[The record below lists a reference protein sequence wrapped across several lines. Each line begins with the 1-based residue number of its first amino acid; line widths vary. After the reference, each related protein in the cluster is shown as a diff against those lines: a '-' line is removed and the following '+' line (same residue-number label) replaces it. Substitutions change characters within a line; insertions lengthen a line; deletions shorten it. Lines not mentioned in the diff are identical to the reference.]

1 MNNLLYNPY
10 LWKKISHVAFLSL
23 ICWFAFGPYF
33 EWSIIIKTC
42 LLLSCHVFFNSFIFL
57 FYQEEGLREGETG
70 TNTFH
75 RRCLN
80 KEILYHLCCV
90 HKFTLK
96 CLLTQKF
103 CNATWICTQ
112 ISSFY
117 RPSKFITLA
126 FFADFLANLSHS
138 RTVDLLSM
146 HDLCSCIKVPHSQ
159 WNMDKDKELR

>member
-1 MNNLLYNPY
+1 M
-10 LWKKISHVAFLSL
+10 KKDFTCGVFIFDLL
-23 ICWFAFGPYF
+23 ICV
-33 EWSIIIKTC
+33 WSIFWVINNHQN
-42 LLLSCHVFFNSFIFL
+42 LSVVVLPCFFSIHLFIL

-90 HKFTLK
+90 HKFTFK